1 MNLSQQ
7 DQLQNIFNTAL
18 SHHHQSQLD
27 QALTSESSNYNAQST
42 PKRAPSPKPR
52 KCRLQELPI
61 SPIKTPHQSSQIDYL
76 AEELQYQKTA
86 NGTMVQNLTT
96 HSIKMETT
104 DPCTRNLPETPQ
116 DLISNWADDTFTSS
130 EHSQALASPK
140 GAQALASPKGAQAL
154 ASPKGAQALASPKG
168 AQALASP
175 KGAQASVLHTL
186 FQAASAL
193 QTVYKELPLP
203 NQAHSKLEHH
213 LVNITTNP
221 SNPSLIDETMSH
233 YKLTS
238 QAPAPKKEQP
248 STKPYAEAFKSH
260 EKAAPPVPIRPLMK
274 ETQSQRRTDFFD
286 RTPRFYNPPRPTGP
300 KPRTSSS
307 TPRWS
312 STNSEYNSSTPRQ
325 PIKPALHPTVP
336 QPKAHNFETMQEH
349 QKKFEVRDKYQKPT
363 PEGAVNSL
371 IYPWTVTK
379 RQKDRDLPHRL
390 APVVSMDDLN
400 KAFSVPAPREPYRT
414 LYWTTT
420 DFMEPVPTWA
430 KIPHCAHSLSL
441 AIEHSDITPETH
453 PERFHLGLDLYIF
466 PMDDN
471 IFRREISFE
480 TFRYDQEWFF
490 RIKEEIE
497 FPDSSVE
504 LSHINIPWDRVE
516 QFAEQLQAVFKTP
529 LPPAKDMSY
538 ANPGTYD
545 SKTVYDAK
553 RKTFYY
559 IDTLQESNQK
569 GWFRMIHISQETQ
582 NPDSRI
588 VGNVSF
594 PWHKM
599 DFFIQKFNDFRTTT
613 D

>member
-1 MNLSQQ
+1 
-7 DQLQNIFNTAL
+7 
-18 SHHHQSQLD
+18 
-27 QALTSESSNYNAQST
+27 
-42 PKRAPSPKPR
+42 
-52 KCRLQELPI
+52 
-61 SPIKTPHQSSQIDYL
+61 
-76 AEELQYQKTA
+76 
-86 NGTMVQNLTT
+86 
-96 HSIKMETT
+96 
-104 DPCTRNLPETPQ
+104 
-116 DLISNWADDTFTSS
+116 
-130 EHSQALASPK
+130 
-140 GAQALASPKGAQAL
+140 
-154 ASPKGAQALASPKG
+154 
-168 AQALASP
+168 
-175 KGAQASVLHTL
+175 
-186 FQAASAL
+186 
-193 QTVYKELPLP
+193 
-203 NQAHSKLEHH
+203 
-213 LVNITTNP
+213 
-221 SNPSLIDETMSH
+221 
-233 YKLTS
+233 
-238 QAPAPKKEQP
+238 
-248 STKPYAEAFKSH
+248 
-260 EKAAPPVPIRPLMK
+260 
-274 ETQSQRRTDFFD
+274 
-286 RTPRFYNPPRPTGP
+286 
-300 KPRTSSS
+300 
-307 TPRWS
+307 
-312 STNSEYNSSTPRQ
+312 
-325 PIKPALHPTVP
+325 
-336 QPKAHNFETMQEH
+336 MQEH

-430 KIPHCAHSLSL
+430 KIPHCAHSLTL
-441 AIEHSDITPETH
+441 AIEDGDITPETH
-453 PERFHLGLDLYIF
+453 PERFHFGLDLYIF

-538 ANPGTYD
+538 VNPGTYD

-553 RKTFYY
+553 RRTFYY

-599 DFFIQKFNDFRTTT
+599 NFFIQKFNDFRTTT